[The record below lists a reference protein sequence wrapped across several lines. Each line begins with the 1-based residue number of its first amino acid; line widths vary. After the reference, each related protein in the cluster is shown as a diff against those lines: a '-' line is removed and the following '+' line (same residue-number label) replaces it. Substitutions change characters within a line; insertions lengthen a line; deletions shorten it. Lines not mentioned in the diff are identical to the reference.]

1 MHSEKILVRAGLTIF
16 TAMVIVYCGGCFS
29 SHKADI
35 KAFSMPDEVDV
46 TADSYILEPP
56 DQILLLCSEVPELH
70 LQEQRIRP
78 DGKVS
83 FQSVGELQAAG
94 KTPAELSEEIK
105 EKLMLLYALTG
116 DHPVDVQVTNFE
128 SKSYYVLGQVRRP
141 GAMPYTGRDTVLR
154 AVSQAGLVPR
164 SWEERIQVI
173 RPSHD
178 KNVKPKVFEINMDRL
193 MAHGDASKNVLLQE
207 GDIVFVPTTVFG
219 AFGLLID
226 ELLSPIGQTF
236 STVNV
241 VAGAPAR
248 R

>member
-16 TAMVIVYCGGCFS
+16 GAMVIVYCGGCFS

-35 KAFSMPDEVDV
+35 KAFSMPDDVDV
-46 TADSYILEPP
+46 TMGEYILQPP
-56 DQILLLCSEVPELH
+56 DEILLYCTEVPELH

-94 KTPAELSEEIK
+94 KTPAQLSEEIK

-141 GAMPYTGRDTVLR
+141 GAMPFTGRDTVLR
-154 AVSQAGLVPR
+154 AVAQAGFIPR
-164 SWEERIQVI
+164 SWEERVQVI
-173 RPSHD
+173 RPSYD
-178 KNVKPKVFEINMDRL
+178 KSVKPKIFEINMDRL

-207 GDIVFVPTTVFG
+207 GDIVFVPPTVLG
-219 AFGLLID
+219 AIGLAVD

-241 VAGAPAR
+241 VAGAPTGR
-248 R
+248 